1 MRNHISRP
9 LPFVL
14 AATETG
20 TMIVN
25 HQDYNTFANGVRY
38 GVGHQFLTTSA
49 LEPGEVNNALQMLH
63 LRRQYFGDGVIA
75 VDCGANIGAHT
86 IPWGIEMSH
95 WGKVISFEAQERIY
109 YALAGNVALNN
120 CFNVRAIYSA
130 VGNPETENQR
140 LDIPVV
146 DYTKPASF
154 GSLELR
160 PSDKTEYIGQNVD
173 YQNTVSVPLVSVDAL
188 QLPRLDLMKIDVEG
202 MEMDV
207 LLGAQNS
214 IAQYKPILQIEVLK
228 TNPQA
233 IMDFL
238 AQRGYR
244 FFQFD
249 INLLAVHENDPT
261 LQHFQV
267 HQTA

>member
-25 HQDYNTFANGVRY
+25 HKDHNTFANGVSY
-38 GVGHQFLTTSA
+38 GVGYQYLNTSA
-49 LEPGEVNNALQMLH
+49 FDPNEVHNVLQILH
-63 LRRQYFGDGVIA
+63 LRRQYFGDGVVA

-86 IPWGIEMSH
+86 VAWGIEMTH
-95 WGKVISFEAQERIY
+95 WGKVFAFEAQERIY

-120 CFNVRAIYSA
+120 CFNVRAIYAA
-130 VGNPETENQR
+130 VGNPQSNQEY
-140 LDIPVV
+140 LNIPVV

-160 PSDKTEYIGQNVD
+160 PSDKTEYIGQNID
-173 YQNTVSVPLVSVDAL
+173 YNQTVAVPMWAVDAL

-202 MEMDV
+202 MEMEV

-214 IAQYKPILQIEVLK
+214 IAQYKPILQIEILK
-228 TNPQA
+228 SSSQE
-233 IMDFL
+233 IVDFL
-238 AQRGYR
+238 TQHGYR

-249 INLLAVHENDPT
+249 INLLAVHEDDPT

-267 HQTA
+267 KQAA